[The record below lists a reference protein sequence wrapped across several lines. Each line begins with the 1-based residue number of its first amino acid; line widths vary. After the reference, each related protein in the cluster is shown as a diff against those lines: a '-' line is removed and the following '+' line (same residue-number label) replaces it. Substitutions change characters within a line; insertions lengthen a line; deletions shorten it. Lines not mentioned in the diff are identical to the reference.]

1 MAQTTTQCITI
12 THILYDNGQRY
23 IRYVDRKHFL
33 THFGHDHGRRIYCD
47 DQPNT
52 TRDIA
57 LLFFKSIFF
66 LFFLFYIFVLSFLN
80 CPTVFCVPTWSSM
93 SYLTISCSFIAPYYF
108 WIFFLFKVFFFTF
121 LFTFLFPFINFFCVL
136 FMWLSFPF
144 NILSNIFSFSIHFG
158 IICRRKIVLCT

>member
-57 LLFFKSIFF
+57 LLFFKSFF
-66 LFFLFYIFVLSFLN
+66 LY
-80 CPTVFCVPTWSSM
+80 
-93 SYLTISCSFIAPYYF
+93 
-108 WIFFLFKVFFFTF
+108 FFFFIFSYFHSWIVRLFSAFRRDLLCLTWLF
-121 LFTFLFPFINFFCVL
+121 LAALLLLIIFEFSSFSKSFFSTFLFPFINFFCVL